1 MGKKYKTKKD
11 PETGLLRIIA
21 LKDFSDVKKGD
32 EGGLI
37 EKENNLSQKGECWV
51 YKDAKVCEYARV
63 YRNAKVCGK
72 ACVSDCASVYGKAI
86 VSENAKVCGI
96 SEVYGCARVYE
107 NAIISKEAEIC
118 GAAEIFGNA
127 QVRGASV
134 TEGAWVSGNA
144 QVCRRTMVSGAAE
157 ISGNAKIWS
166 TNGAYI
172 HDTSMDNSKDYVMLT
187 TRDRKIAFIIISGMI
202 DDITFTTTAL
212 DYITNIKTIR
222 QLYGE
227 KI

>member
-63 YRNAKVCGK
+63 YRNAKVCGR
-72 ACVSDCASVYGKAI
+72 ACVSDYASIYGKAI
-86 VSENAKVCGI
+86 VSENAKVSGV
-96 SEVYGCARVYE
+96 SEVYGEARVYG
-107 NAIISKEAEIC
+107 NAIISEEAEIC
-118 GAAEIFGNA
+118 GGAEIFDNA

-134 TEGAWVSGNA
+134 IEGAWVFGDA
-144 QVCRRTMVSGAAE
+144 EVCRRTMVSGAAE

-172 HDTSMDNSKDYVMLT
+172 YDTSIDNNKDYVMLT

-212 DYITNIKTIR
+212 DYINNIKIIR
-222 QLYGE
+222 QLYGKE
-227 KI
+227 V

>member
-51 YKDAKVCEYARV
+51 
-63 YRNAKVCGK
+63 
-72 ACVSDCASVYGKAI
+72 
-86 VSENAKVCGI
+86 
-96 SEVYGCARVYE
+96 
-107 NAIISKEAEIC
+107 
-118 GAAEIFGNA
+118 FGD
-127 QVRGASV
+127 
-134 TEGAWVSGNA
+134 A

-172 HDTSMDNSKDYVMLT
+172 NDTSIDNNKDYVMLT

-202 DDITFTTTAL
+202 DDITFTTTAV
-212 DYITNIKTIR
+212 DYINNIKIIR
-222 QLYGE
+222 QLYGKE
-227 KI
+227 V

>member
-63 YRNAKVCGK
+63 YRNAKVYGR
-72 ACVSDCASVYGKAI
+72 ACVSDYASIYGKAI
-86 VSENAKVCGI
+86 VSENAKVSGV
-96 SEVYGCARVYE
+96 SEVSGHARVYG
-107 NAIISKEAEIC
+107 NAIISEEAEIC
-118 GAAEIFGNA
+118 GAAEIFDNA

-134 TEGAWVSGNA
+134 IEGAWVSGDA
-144 QVCRRTMVSGAAE
+144 KVCRRTMISGAAE

-172 HDTSMDNSKDYVMLT
+172 HDTSIDNNKDYVMLT

-202 DDITFTTTAL
+202 NNITFTTTAL
-212 DYITNIKTIR
+212 DYIKNIKTIR
-222 QLYGE
+222 QLYGKE
-227 KI
+227 V